1 MKKMKESEGKYA
13 CARRVL
19 DANQGYVGTVI
30 VGSTV
35 SFDFSMMNTTT
46 RDTPVQDTRYYQ
58 NNEYEE
64 YEKFAD
70 RCCLGDKDKIRIGDV
85 SNGQAT

>member
-1 MKKMKESEGKYA
+1 MKKMNESEGKYA

-46 RDTPVQDTRYYQ
+46 RDTPVQDTRYYHNQ
-58 NNEYEE
+58 RATREN
-64 YEKFAD
+64 
-70 RCCLGDKDKIRIGDV
+70 KDAVR
-85 SNGQAT
+85 NF